1 KRGED
6 GNLTNGGTG
15 RLPDMFTQMRNPD
28 GSWSGEIT
36 VTCHACHS
44 GSVGGGDGAGPGIT
58 YGGGS
63 SLADLN
69 LFLRDFLALG
79 YEASVAT
86 TINLNRT
93 RGRNDAS
100 LINLAFASAGVSSP
114 DIMLGIL
121 TSGSTA
127 DMDTP
132 AWWN

>member
-1 KRGED
+1 
-6 GNLTNGGTG
+6 GNVGTAGG
-15 RLPDMFTQMRNPD
+15 P
-28 GSWSGEIT
+28 
-36 VTCHACHS
+36 
-44 GSVGGGDGAGPGIT
+44 GPGIL

-79 YEASVAT
+79 YPASAAT
-86 TINLNRT
+86 VLNLNRT
-93 RGRNDAS
+93 RGRNNAS
-100 LINLAFASAGVSSP
+100 LINLAFAMAGVHAP

-132 AWWN
+132 AWWNMGHRPVKFVDGV